1 MLYHIS
7 TKPLTGEELNFIPRI
22 PPKENRM
29 TYEDTTTPRICV
41 STVIEGAL
49 QGACSHIAD
58 KLLIEAKTGE
68 SQPIYVYIPE
78 EDIEV
83 KYIVS
88 NEELISRGLV
98 PDADNTGEIWITKP
112 VKMKLHK
119 VIELFGMSETWVVE
133 SECCCDEDE
142 DDRFYVV
149 DDFFENASEGKWH
162 YWDVTGQ
169 CFKKEIA
176 G

>member
-7 TKPLTGEELNFIPRI
+7 TKLLTGEELNFIPRI

-29 TYEDTTTPRICV
+29 TYEDTTIPRICV

-49 QGACSHIAD
+49 QGICSHIAD
-58 KLLIEAKTGE
+58 KLLVEAKTGE
-68 SQPIYVYIPE
+68 NQPIYVYIPE
-78 EDIEV
+78 DDIEE
-83 KYIVS
+83 KHIIS
-88 NEELISRGLV
+88 NEELINRRLV
-98 PDADNTGEIWITKP
+98 PDADNTGEVWITKP

-133 SECCCDEDE
+133 SEFCDKDDE

-149 DDFFENASEGKWH
+149 DEFFEEAREGKWH
-162 YWDVTGQ
+162 YWDITAEYL
-169 CFKKEIA
+169 KKR
-176 G
+176 